1 MVFRIWEIVLLYFYA
16 ADRVTIS
23 FIISIIFLR
32 DSIIIAANKTS
43 MSHFLIIINFIWIEP
58 TGGFNQINEP
68 SLRHSQTGTNKGKS
82 ARIVTDKALRT
93 QPRCNTVVI
102 FVIKFFYNNKIIPR
116 KQAPTFRTDST
127 VFAFNIIITV
137 IRIATTRQL
146 HHFRPL
152 VQPAILIA
160 HGWVIIVA
168 VAFYFIIVILLF

>member
-1 MVFRIWEIVLLYFYA
+1 MVFRIWEIVLLNFYA

-43 MSHFLIIINFIWIEP
+43 MSHFLIIINFIRIEP

-68 SLRHSQTGTNKGKS
+68 SLKCSQTGPHKGKS
-82 ARIVTDKALRT
+82 ARIVTAKALRT
-93 QPRCNTVVI
+93 KPRCVAVVI
-102 FVIKFFYNNKIIPR
+102 FIIKFFYNNKIIPR
-116 KQAPTFRTDST
+116 KQAPTFRTDSLMISSYLHPT
-127 VFAFNIIITV
+127 AF
-137 IRIATTRQL
+137 RIAVARQL

-152 VQPAILIA
+152 IKPAILVA
-160 HGWVIIVA
+160 HGRVIIVT